1 MTYILGISALY
12 HDSAACLI
20 KGEKIIAAA
29 QEERFTRKKQDA
41 AFPKEAIKY
50 CLEEAGITLD
60 EVSHFGFYDK
70 PFLKF
75 ERLLETYLSE
85 TPRGFASFMM
95 AIPVWLKEKL
105 FLKDTLIKEFADLYD
120 VKKEDKKAFKAL
132 KEKIASKLLFAEHH
146 QSHASSAFY
155 PSPFKDAAIINM
167 DGVGEWV
174 TTSIMKGNKNEMK
187 VLKEVH
193 FPHSIGLLYS
203 AFTYYTGFK
212 VNSGEYKL
220 MGLAPYG
227 QPKYAKIIKDNL
239 LDIKSDGSFKLR
251 MKYFNYTTG
260 LTMTSKKFHDLFGR
274 APRKAETEI
283 SQFEMDM
290 AASIQQVTEE
300 IVIKL
305 AKTAKKLT
313 KSKNLCLS
321 GGVALNCVAN
331 GKILKEKIFENIFI
345 QPASGDAGGALGVAF
360 SIYYQHLKNKRTTFE
375 NGKDNM
381 QGSYLGVQC
390 KNDQI
395 QEYLDSV
402 GAKYKKVKDKD
413 ELAQILA
420 KEIADEKVI
429 GWHQGRMEFGPR
441 ALGSRSIIGDPRSE
455 KMQKIMNLKI
465 KYRESFRPFA
475 PAVLRE
481 DITKYFDIED
491 VDSPYMLMVAPIN
504 EKIKVKGSEE
514 KQAKLFGIDKLNIK
528 RSKLPAITHVDYSA
542 RLQTIHEDTNPRFH
556 ALISEF
562 KKLTKCSVLINT
574 SFNVRGEPIVCSSED
589 SYKCFMRTGMDVLAI
604 EDFVLFKAD
613 QPKFE
618 DGQDWQNEY
627 ELD

>member
-1 MTYILGISALY
+1 
-12 HDSAACLI
+12 
-20 KGEKIIAAA
+20 
-29 QEERFTRKKQDA
+29 
-41 AFPKEAIKY
+41 
-50 CLEEAGITLD
+50 
-60 EVSHFGFYDK
+60 
-70 PFLKF
+70 
-75 ERLLETYLSE
+75 
-85 TPRGFASFMM
+85 
-95 AIPVWLKEKL
+95 
-105 FLKDTLIKEFADLYD
+105 
-120 VKKEDKKAFKAL
+120 
-132 KEKIASKLLFAEHH
+132 
-146 QSHASSAFY
+146 
-155 PSPFKDAAIINM
+155 
-167 DGVGEWV
+167 
-174 TTSIMKGNKNEMK
+174 
-187 VLKEVH
+187 
-193 FPHSIGLLYS
+193 
-203 AFTYYTGFK
+203 
-212 VNSGEYKL
+212 